1 MDYNEREA
9 RRRQEDRDLNRAL
22 IWVGAAIVLEF
33 LLVLVNRYYINYRT
47 TSESINLALAINA
60 GLTVLQWV
68 SLAAVVA
75 CVVWAVLRLNKGEKA
90 GLQLTLIAGAG
101 ILLICS
107 VVILHFQDAGVRML
121 FWLVPAWAALAL
133 VYYLYQREFF
143 LAALVSGA
151 GVLGLWFVRH
161 AGAASLYTIV
171 AIAAIVLL
179 AAAMFWMK
187 SHQGRLIV
195 KEGIKRVLPS
205 DAGYGLMFASCVVSL
220 AAIAAAVVLG
230 GVSTTGGEGK
240 IVRVVVGLL
249 IMGVLMTGMTMM
261 NIPDYYQRVVKGV
274 VLIAAITYDIL
285 STKRAKNKV

>member
-33 LLVLVNRYYINYRT
+33 LLVLVNRYYINFRT
-47 TSESINLALAINA
+47 TAESVNLALAISA

-107 VVILHFQDAGVRML
+107 VVILHFRDAGVRML

-161 AGAASLYTIV
+161 AGAVSLYTIA

-187 SHQGRLIV
+187 AHQGRLIV

-220 AAIAAAVVLG
+220 AAIAAAIALG
-230 GVSTTGGEGK
+230 GAVSYY
-240 IVRVVVGLL
+240 LL
-249 IMGVLMTGMTMM
+249 FAMVAWLFALLVYYTVKMM
-261 NIPDYYQRVVKGV
+261 
-274 VLIAAITYDIL
+274 
-285 STKRAKNKV
+285 

>member
-1 MDYNEREA
+1 M
-9 RRRQEDRDLNRAL
+9 
-22 IWVGAAIVLEF
+22 
-33 LLVLVNRYYINYRT
+33 
-47 TSESINLALAINA
+47 
-60 GLTVLQWV
+60 
-68 SLAAVVA
+68 
-75 CVVWAVLRLNKGEKA
+75 
-90 GLQLTLIAGAG
+90 QLTLIAGAG
-101 ILLICS
+101 VLLICS

-171 AIAAIVLL
+171 AVAAIVLL

-220 AAIAAAVVLG
+220 AAIAAAIALG
-230 GVSTTGGEGK
+230 GAVSYY
-240 IVRVVVGLL
+240 LL
-249 IMGVLMTGMTMM
+249 FAMVAWLFALLVYYTVKMM
-261 NIPDYYQRVVKGV
+261 
-274 VLIAAITYDIL
+274 
-285 STKRAKNKV
+285 

>member
-161 AGAASLYTIV
+161 AGAASLYTVV

-187 SHQGRLIV
+187 AHQWRLIV

-220 AAIAAAVVLG
+220 AAIAAAIALG
-230 GVSTTGGEGK
+230 GAVSYY
-240 IVRVVVGLL
+240 LL
-249 IMGVLMTGMTMM
+249 FAMVAWLFALLVYYTVKMM
-261 NIPDYYQRVVKGV
+261 
-274 VLIAAITYDIL
+274 
-285 STKRAKNKV
+285 

>member
-33 LLVLVNRYYINYRT
+33 LLVLVNRYYINFRT
-47 TSESINLALAINA
+47 TTESVNLALAINA
-60 GLTVLQWV
+60 VLTALQWV
-68 SLAAVVA
+68 SLAAVVV
-75 CVVWAVLRLNKGEKA
+75 CVVWTVLRLNKGEKA
-90 GLQLTLIAGAG
+90 GLQLTLIAAAG

-107 VVILHFQDAGVRML
+107 VVILHFRDAGVRML

-161 AGAASLYTIV
+161 AGAASLYTIA

-187 SHQGRLIV
+187 SHQGRLVV

-220 AAIAAAVVLG
+220 AAIAAAIALG
-230 GVSTTGGEGK
+230 GAVSYY
-240 IVRVVVGLL
+240 LL
-249 IMGVLMTGMTMM
+249 FAMVAWLFALLVYYTVKMM
-261 NIPDYYQRVVKGV
+261 
-274 VLIAAITYDIL
+274 
-285 STKRAKNKV
+285 